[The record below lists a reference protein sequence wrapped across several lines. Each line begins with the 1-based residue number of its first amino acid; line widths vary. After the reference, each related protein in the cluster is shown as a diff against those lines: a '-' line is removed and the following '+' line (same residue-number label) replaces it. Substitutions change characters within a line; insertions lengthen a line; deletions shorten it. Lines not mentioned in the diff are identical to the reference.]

1 MAGMKS
7 CIAVAAL
14 MLAAA
19 CDAKEQQAA
28 APSPAASGSP
38 AAEASGAVQTASASK
53 SGIDWEAARTAR
65 AEATRG
71 DQVVTAQQAPG
82 GPPPA
87 VPILLPSNI
96 VRAANAGPPVI
107 RKTEDGYFATYET
120 PKYDA
125 TVNGTNVSYAAGG
138 QPSDKAVKEALKFT
152 VGEGEATL
160 SFSRFGAD
168 YLITFECKEIDQGA
182 SCITEEEAK
191 EFADGLFVA
200 QTQ

>member
-1 MAGMKS
+1 MTTPKLTVAF
-7 CIAVAAL
+7 AAL
-14 MLAAA
+14 ALAAA
-19 CDAKEQQAA
+19 CDAKQAEQAQT
-28 APSPAASGSP
+28 PPASGSP
-38 AAEASGAVQTASASK
+38 AAQASGAAPEVAAPAR
-53 SGIDWEAARTAR
+53 SGIDWEAARAAR

-107 RKTEDGYFATYET
+107 RKTDDGYFATYET

-125 TVNGTNVSYAAGG
+125 TVNGTNVAYAAGG
-138 QPSDKAVKEALKFT
+138 AASDKATKESYKFT
-152 VGEGEATL
+152 VGEGQASL

-168 YLITFECKEIDQGA
+168 YLIEFECKEIDQGA
-182 SCITEEEAK
+182 SCVTEDEAK